1 MLGSKPFLVDVPPK
15 NVRWFLN
22 LYFYP
27 LAANICLRIS
37 LRLSTRIGSKILAY
51 EKNA

>member
-37 LRLSTRIGSKILAY
+37 FAGRQSLGFRDFLPESV
-51 EKNA
+51 